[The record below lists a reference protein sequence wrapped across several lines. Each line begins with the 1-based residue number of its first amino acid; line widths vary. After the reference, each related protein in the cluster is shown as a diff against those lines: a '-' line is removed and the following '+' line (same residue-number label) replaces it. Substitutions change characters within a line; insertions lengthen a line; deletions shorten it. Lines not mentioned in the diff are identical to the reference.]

1 MQVCVKPPSLEAAV
15 MCRHSHP
22 CSGPSSW
29 HWEDDQVRVR
39 ARAGLLW
46 GPVLGKLFP
55 GAGLKALQTHGLF
68 PSECNSGAGS
78 IMSTRG
84 EPLVFT
90 SESSLSAVV
99 PPSNLVFK
107 NIIEGEKK
115 EH

>member
-1 MQVCVKPPSLEAAV
+1 MWL
-15 MCRHSHP
+15 
-22 CSGPSSW
+22 
-29 HWEDDQVRVR
+29 WEDDLVRVR
-39 ARAGLLW
+39 ARASLLW
-46 GPVLGKLFP
+46 GPVLGKPFP
-55 GAGLKALQTHGLF
+55 GAGLKALQIQGLF

-78 IMSTRG
+78 ITSTRG

-107 NIIEGEKK
+107 NIIEGKKK